1 VSAGE
6 RRQVARSRLPG
17 RGTLVALLL
26 AGLGAPLVAL
36 AIPAT
41 VRIPR
46 AKDHR
51 PFPPAARAVF
61 SHRAHEPLR
70 CFQCHPGLF
79 PQARLAF
86 THAAMD
92 EGRFCGGCHDGR
104 RASAVAA
111 FTCETCHVPAR

>member
-1 VSAGE
+1 MSTDEE
-6 RRQVARSRLPG
+6 RRARRHSLPG
-17 RGTLVALLL
+17 KRTLVALLL
-26 AGLGAPLVAL
+26 VALVAPLVAL

-92 EGRFCGGCHDGR
+92 QGRFCGGCHDGR
-104 RASAVAA
+104 RASAVATL
-111 FTCETCHVPAR
+111 TCESCHVPER